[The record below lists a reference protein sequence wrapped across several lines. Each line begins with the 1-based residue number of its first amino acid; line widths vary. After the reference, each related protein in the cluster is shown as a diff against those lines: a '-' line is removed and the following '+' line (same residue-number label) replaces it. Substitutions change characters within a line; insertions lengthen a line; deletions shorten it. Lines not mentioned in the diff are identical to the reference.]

1 MIFGNTREE
10 VLDFL
15 MWSDFEEGLSREEF
29 KFLLKRMQFHLKEEK
44 LKREGLR
51 RVLEEKE
58 NEIEKLKMIAIEKEQ
73 HSQRCNQR
81 LSQVED
87 DLENLRERRLTLG
100 ERIFG
105 KIKTKS

>member
-29 KFLLKRMQFHLKEEK
+29 KFLLKRMQYHLKEEK

-58 NEIEKLKMIAIEKEQ
+58 NEIEKLKMITIENRE
-73 HSQRCNQR
+73 HSQRCDQR

-87 DLENLRERRLTLG
+87 DLKNLQQRRLTLG

>member
-10 VLDFL
+10 VFDFL